1 MKNVKWY
8 LNELLAVKIMIIF
21 LGVGEQKRTKGQNPD
36 FNLKK
41 GPRKDQNK
49 SNKADKRGS
58 SEIVKL

>member
-1 MKNVKWY
+1 
-8 LNELLAVKIMIIF
+8 MIIF